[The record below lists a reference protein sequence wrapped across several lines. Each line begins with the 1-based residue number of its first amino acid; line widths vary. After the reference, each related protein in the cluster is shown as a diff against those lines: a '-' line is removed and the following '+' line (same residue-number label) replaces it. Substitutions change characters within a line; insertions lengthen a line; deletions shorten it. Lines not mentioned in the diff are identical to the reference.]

1 MKRRETIISTI
12 TKSKS
17 IPSARERNNPFESFL
32 TKLSNQN
39 VDLSADGL
47 VENIVY
53 QPPSNTFEQKMICQA
68 IYYVANNEQR
78 KARDCLK
85 SIGMS
90 SFNAKGWI
98 KEEQAV
104 QKRNPSEKEKYF
116 QKPMP
121 NEFKV
126 DSLN

>member
-12 TKSKS
+12 TRGKSAPPIKQK
-17 IPSARERNNPFESFL
+17 NNPFESLL
-32 TKLSNQN
+32 TKLSNQGI
-39 VDLSADGL
+39 DFSANGL
-47 VENIVY
+47 IENLVY
-53 QPPSNTFEQKMICQA
+53 QPPSDTFEQKMICQA
-68 IYYVANNEQR
+68 IYYVANNEPR

-116 QKPMP
+116 QKLMP
-121 NEFKV
+121 NEFTLN
-126 DSLN
+126 SLN